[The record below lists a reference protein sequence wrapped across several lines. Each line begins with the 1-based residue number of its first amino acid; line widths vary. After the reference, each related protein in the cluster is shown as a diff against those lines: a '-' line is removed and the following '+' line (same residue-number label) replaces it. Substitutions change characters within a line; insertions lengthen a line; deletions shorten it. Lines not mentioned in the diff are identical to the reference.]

1 VIGDTLNRA
10 SRLENLA
17 RVPSDKGCR
26 TLFSRQTLLQG
37 PREDLIWSS
46 MGRLRVKGRQQVAD
60 VLELN
65 GVKRYAAFKT
75 RNAPANDPARNSDQ
89 EPQG

>member
-1 VIGDTLNRA
+1 MGSSTHTVIGDTVNCA

-17 RVPSDKGCR
+17 RVPSDKVCR
-26 TLFSRQTLLQG
+26 TLFSRETLLQY
-37 PREDLIWSS
+37 PRDDLIWSS

-65 GVKRYAAFKT
+65 GM
-75 RNAPANDPARNSDQ
+75 
-89 EPQG
+89 